1 MSARM
6 FMGIPREQL
15 AWAPRVDT
23 SLCIGCGDC
32 VEFCPNGVFV
42 MNSDT
47 GTVEVGSPDQCV
59 VLCDK
64 CAASCSQD
72 AISFPDKDE
81 MKRHLRRLLLE
92 LRQPP
97 VGTSPATEK
106 KGRLAEIG
114 QAAHRNETI
123 LEVTK
128 GPVKQHRD
136 KT

>member
-6 FMGIPREQL
+6 FMGIPRERL

-42 MNSDT
+42 MNSDA
-47 GTVEVGSPDQCV
+47 GTVEVAAPHQCV

-72 AISFPDKDE
+72 AISFPDKEE

-92 LRQPP
+92 LRQ
-97 VGTSPATEK
+97 SSAANPAPTEEE
-106 KGRLAEIG
+106 A
-114 QAAHRNETI
+114 
-123 LEVTK
+123 
-128 GPVKQHRD
+128 
-136 KT
+136 